1 VGGKRLVLAAALCFA
16 GVLPAG
22 AVGVSCGSVVI
33 QKGSACQYVTSTGPI
48 RACVVA
54 DSGTGSTWNLMV
66 VTGAHAWTS
75 VLNVPNDQTQLMN
88 NSFAVISCQVP
99 F

>member
-1 VGGKRLVLAAALCFA
+1 VGGKRFVLAAALCFA

-22 AVGVSCGSVVI
+22 AVGVNCASVVI
-33 QKGSACQYVTSTGPI
+33 QKGSACQYLSSSGPF
-48 RACVVA
+48 RACMV
-54 DSGTGSTWNLMV
+54 DSAGTGSTWNLMV
-66 VTGAHAWTS
+66 ISGSHAWVS